1 MIALAVAAPV
11 AGATLAT
18 AVRYRPV
25 RRLLRVAFSV
35 IAVVLALMALP
46 EIDRLSGLFVVI
58 ISVLSLMATMYSLS
72 IFPSSQYETDHWA
85 GRPVYCILLGAFSTS
100 MLAAV
105 VSTTFIG
112 LWIGISATTLATTF
126 LVGFSG
132 GKASLEAAWKYL
144 VLCSFG
150 IAIALIGILLLG
162 RAGMTANIPAAAALS
177 WDTLAAHAG
186 GQLSPA
192 LTRVALLLMLLGFGT
207 KAGLVPMHSWLPDA
221 HSKAPAPISA
231 LLSGL
236 LVSCALYAIVR
247 VQHVAA
253 ATSPTLFDNVLL
265 CVGSLSILVAA
276 PLMLVQRDIKRLLS
290 YSTVEHAGLV
300 AIALGLGTPLGA
312 FAAMYHIV
320 NHAFTK
326 SLAFF
331 AVGIVQHERS
341 TTTIGKLHGLWHD
354 PSGKL
359 LLAALVALM
368 GLPPFGI
375 FLSELLII
383 LAAASAHQWVVLT
396 CALVGLLIAFI
407 ALARLAIE
415 TESGDRVA
423 RTPGER
429 WPILAFASVGGTVIA
444 AVLLVLVPFVSTF
457 SINSAVPVAIG
468 MH

>member
-1 MIALAVAAPV
+1 MIALAVAAPF

-25 RRLLRVAFSV
+25 RRPLRAAFSV
-35 IAVVLALMALP
+35 IAFVLALEALP
-46 EIDRLSGLFVVI
+46 EIDRLSGLFFVI

-72 IFPSSQYETDHWA
+72 LFPGSQYETDHWA
-85 GRPVYCILLGAFSTS
+85 GRPLYCILLGAFSTS
-100 MLAAV
+100 MLIAV
-105 VSTTFIG
+105 TSTSFIG
-112 LWIGISATTLATTF
+112 LWIGISSTTLATTF

-132 GKASLEAAWKYL
+132 GKAALEAAWKYL
-144 VLCSFG
+144 MLCSFG
-150 IAIALIGILLLG
+150 IAIALIGIFLLG
-162 RAGMTANIPAAAALS
+162 HAALTAHLAPGVALS
-177 WDTLAAHAG
+177 WDTVARNG
-186 GQLSPA
+186 GRLSPE
-192 LTRVALLLMLLGFGT
+192 LTLVALLLMLLGFGT

-221 HSKAPAPISA
+221 HSKAPAAISA

-253 ATSPTLFDNVLL
+253 VVAPALFNDALLVL
-265 CVGSLSILVAA
+265 GSLSILVAA
-276 PLMLVQRDIKRLLS
+276 MLMLAQRDIKRLLS

-300 AIALGLGTPLGA
+300 SIALGLGTPLGA

-320 NHAFTK
+320 NHAFSK

-341 TTTIGKLHGLWHD
+341 TTTIGKLHGLWND

-375 FLSELLII
+375 FVSELLII
-383 LAAASAHQWVVLT
+383 LAAASAHQWVALT
-396 CALVGLLIAFI
+396 CALVGLLVAFI
-407 ALARLAIE
+407 ALARVAIE
-415 TESGDRVA
+415 TQSGHRVA
-423 RTPGER
+423 RSPGER
-429 WPILAFASVGGTVIA
+429 WPVLAFVSVGATVIA
-444 AVLLVLVPFVSTF
+444 AVLLVLVPFVWTASL
-457 SINSAVPVAIG
+457 
-468 MH
+468 